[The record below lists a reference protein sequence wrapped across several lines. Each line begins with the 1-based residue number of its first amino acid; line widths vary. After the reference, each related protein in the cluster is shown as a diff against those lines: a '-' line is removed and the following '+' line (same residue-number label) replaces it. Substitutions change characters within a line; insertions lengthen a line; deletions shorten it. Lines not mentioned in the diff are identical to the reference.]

1 MIERH
6 SSKRTVLVL
15 VLVSAS
21 LILVSGSREWVS
33 GSIGDAALGATV
45 LHGKGSE
52 VAPGALAAALVGLAS
67 AVAATTAGPVVRLI
81 AAASAL
87 LAAVLG
93 AGVAISVLVDP
104 DGALGELAAAGTGR
118 TGVVI
123 GHGQA
128 GSWAWVALAATL
140 VMGGPPCWGGGG
152 GGAALVGSR
161 RWDGLSSRY
170 DAPVPGQTSPP
181 DEGPHAG
188 VEKPRG
194 RESDWD
200 QISRGED
207 PTVEKS
213 SR

>member
-1 MIERH
+1 VIERL

-33 GSIGDAALGATV
+33 GSIGDAALGATA
-45 LHGKGSE
+45 LHGKGSD

-81 AAASAL
+81 AATSAS

-128 GSWAWVALAATL
+128 GSWVWVTLAATL
-140 VMGGPPCWGGGG
+140 VMGLGGLG
-152 GGAALVGSR
+152 ALVGSR

-170 DAPVPGQTSPP
+170 DAPVPGQTLQP
-181 DEGPHAG
+181 DAGLDAG
-188 VEKPRG
+188 VEQPRG
-194 RESDWD
+194 RDSDWD

-207 PTVEKS
+207 PTVEES

>member
-140 VMGGPPCWGGGG
+140 VMGLGGLG
-152 GGAALVGSR
+152 ALVGSR

>member
-1 MIERH
+1 MIERL

-21 LILVSGSREWVS
+21 LILVSGSRHWVS

-45 LHGKGSE
+45 LNGKGSD

-81 AAASAL
+81 AATSAL

-93 AGVAISVLVDP
+93 AGVAVSVLVDP

-140 VMGGPPCWGGGG
+140 VMGLGGLG
-152 GGAALVGSR
+152 ALVGSR

-181 DEGPHAG
+181 DEGPRAG

>member
-1 MIERH
+1 MIERL

-33 GSIGDAALGATV
+33 GSIGDAALGATA
-45 LHGKGSE
+45 LHGKGSD
-52 VAPGALAAALVGLAS
+52 VASGALAAALVGLAS

-81 AAASAL
+81 AASSAL

-93 AGVAISVLVDP
+93 AAVAISVLVDP
-104 DGALGELAAAGTGR
+104 DGALVELAAAGTGR

-140 VMGGPPCWGGGG
+140 VMGLGGLG
-152 GGAALVGSR
+152 ALVGSR
-161 RWDGLSSRY
+161 RWDRLPSRY

-181 DEGPHAG
+181 DEGPQTG
-188 VEKPRG
+188 VEEPRG